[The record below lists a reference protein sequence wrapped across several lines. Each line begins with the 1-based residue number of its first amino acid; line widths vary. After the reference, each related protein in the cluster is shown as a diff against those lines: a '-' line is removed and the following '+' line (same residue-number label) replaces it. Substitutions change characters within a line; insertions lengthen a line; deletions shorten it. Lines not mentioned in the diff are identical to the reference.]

1 MISRSFSCARLPLAS
16 RMTRVSLS
24 QPMLGA
30 AALLALASVPASAQ
44 NKPVGPTYSLAQT
57 IEASLAAS
65 AEIETATRNVQIDRK
80 QADVEFARLRP
91 GVRFDGSATRFDD
104 KSRVAIGG
112 TPPIVVAQ
120 DHVETLSLGASLD
133 LDLFGQIRAAASQA
147 KLQSLADQFI
157 LATIRNQRI
166 LTTKSV
172 YYNLLRAEHQV
183 QVAQAAL
190 ATAKQQ
196 QATAL
201 KLNLGQVG
209 QKIDVLRANTQ
220 VANSEQDLLS
230 AQTNRDIARHDFN
243 DLVGRPLDASVDV
256 QDVPG
261 VTVGVDISAGA
272 AANPAPQSGAPYT
285 VPASEIEGIDV
296 TKSVATAQQQRP
308 EALTAQVLARVA
320 ETGIKLARA
329 GLEPTFTLSASTNY
343 YPTTSFQYPRQ
354 AESEIGFGFSVPLYD
369 GGATRARVQAARLQT
384 ENARTALDR
393 RRKDI
398 ALDIRQTYLNL
409 TRTARQIDAANTA
422 LQQAIAARRLA
433 QARYEGQVGLYLEV
447 TDAQAAL
454 VQAENSQVN
463 AVYDYLI
470 ARAQFENA
478 LGTPSIR

>member
-1 MISRSFSCARLPLAS
+1 MIRLPFS
-16 RMTRVSLS
+16 SIRLS
-24 QPMLGA
+24 TLGRETSVLLSPF
-30 AALLALASVPASAQ
+30 ALLATTSVPLSAQ
-44 NKPVGPTYSLAQT
+44 IRPADPPYSLAQT
-57 IEASLAAS
+57 IKASLAAS
-65 AEIETATRNVQIDRK
+65 AEVEMAARNVQIDRK

-91 GVRFDGSATRFDD
+91 GVRFDGNATRFDD
-104 KSRVAIGG
+104 KSRVAFGNN
-112 TPPIVVAQ
+112 PPIVVAQ
-120 DHVETLSLGASLD
+120 DHAETLSLGASLD

-147 KLQSLADQFI
+147 KLQSLADQFT

-190 ATAKQQ
+190 TTAQQQ
-196 QATAL
+196 QATAS
-201 KLNLGQVG
+201 KLNLGQIG

-220 VANSEQDLLS
+220 VATSEQDLLS

-243 DLVGRPLDASVDV
+243 DLIGHPLDAPVEV

-261 VTVGVDISAGA
+261 VTVGVDIGVGA
-272 AANPAPQSGAPYT
+272 TANSTPQNGPSYT
-285 VPASEIEGIDV
+285 APASEVDGIDV

-354 AESEIGFGFSVPLYD
+354 SEAQIGFGFSVPLYD

-393 RRKDI
+393 RRKDV
-398 ALDIRQTYLNL
+398 ALDVRQTYLNL
-409 TRTARQIDAANTA
+409 TRTAHQIAAANTA

-463 AVYDYLI
+463 SVYDYLI
-470 ARAQFENA
+470 ALAQFENA
-478 LGTPSIR
+478 LGAPSTK

>member
-1 MISRSFSCARLPLAS
+1 MSVDDRRAVTHSAPRLLTA
-16 RMTRVSLS
+16 VSLLAIAS
-24 QPMLGA
+24 GA
-30 AALLALASVPASAQ
+30 ASAQ
-44 NKPVGPTYSLAQT
+44 NKPAGPTYSLAQS

-65 AEIETATRNVQIDRK
+65 AEVETATRTVQIDRK
-80 QADVEFARLRP
+80 QADAEYARLRP
-91 GVRFDGSATRFDD
+91 NVHFDGSATRFDD
-104 KSRVAIGG
+104 KSRVALPN
-112 TPPIVVAQ
+112 TPPIVVAE
-120 DHVETLSLGASLD
+120 DHAETLSLGASVD

-147 KLQSLADQFI
+147 KLQSLADQFT

-166 LTTKSV
+166 LTTKSL

-183 QVAQAAL
+183 QVAQAGL

-209 QKIDVLRANTQ
+209 QKIDVLRADTQ

-230 AQTNRDIARHDFN
+230 AQTNLGIARHDFN
-243 DLVGRPLDASVDV
+243 DLIGRPLDAPVEV
-256 QDVPG
+256 LDVPG
-261 VTVGVDISAGA
+261 VTVGVDIGAGA
-272 AANPAPQSGAPYT
+272 TAAPAPQNGAPYN
-285 VPASEIEGIDV
+285 VPASAIDGIDV

-308 EALTAQVLARVA
+308 EALTAQVQARVA

-354 AESEIGFGFSVPLYD
+354 AESEIGLGFSVPLYD

-384 ENARTALDR
+384 ENARTILDR

-398 ALDIRQTYLNL
+398 ALDVRQTYLNL

-422 LQQAIAARRLA
+422 LQQAIAARKLA

-447 TDAQAAL
+447 TDAQSAL

-478 LGTPSIR
+478 LGAPSMK